1 VTRTGDREIRSVSG
15 RVGMYAMVV
24 WLSALLIVIALVLM
38 EAASVP
44 YELVLVVD
52 VILSISGLSAYH
64 L

>member
-1 VTRTGDREIRSVSG
+1 
-15 RVGMYAMVV
+15 MYAMVV